1 MQFKDLLLAQINS
14 LLPMNQHAAQNLRK
28 GRQEVWQ
35 GQKAITKGDKKKGK
49 KRRKESYAMYIYK
62 GTRTQLSP
70 NLIYCT
76 V

>member
-1 MQFKDLLLAQINS
+1 MPPKNFGKVAKKS
-14 LLPMNQHAAQNLRK
+14 GKA
-28 GRQEVWQ
+28 
-35 GQKAITKGDKKKGK
+35 QKAITKGDKKKGK

-62 GTRTQLSP
+62 GTRTQLPP